1 MGTIEDV
8 RKYIEDTYDVADIN
22 RTFSEIAENSKIQ
35 SQIECYDYDKI
46 KRQIMGDRCASADAL
61 YLKRFIYFVEFK
73 TGFATEKTDANT
85 RTHLENLKLRI
96 KIKAYESLG
105 LFEKVILSE
114 IGNGQLGDSIQK
126 KYIAVIDS
134 LESPME
140 AYEDILQEASGNT
153 IRNKE
158 ELRKLY
164 VNSLLNYRK
173 SAPNGKY
180 VFYDGIDVWYDFEFD
195 NKIQRV
201 S

>member
-1 MGTIEDV
+1 MSTIEDA

-61 YLKRFIYFVEFK
+61 YLKKFIYFVEFK

-114 IGNGQLGDSIQK
+114 IGNGQLEDSIQK

-158 ELRKLY
+158 ELKKLY

-195 NKIQRV
+195 SKIQRV

>member
-1 MGTIEDV
+1 MSTIEDV

-164 VNSLLNYRK
+164 VSR
-173 SAPNGKY
+173 
-180 VFYDGIDVWYDFEFD
+180 
-195 NKIQRV
+195 
-201 S
+201 

>member
-1 MGTIEDV
+1 MSTIEDV

-195 NKIQRV
+195 SKIQRV

>member
-1 MGTIEDV
+1 
-8 RKYIEDTYDVADIN
+8 
-22 RTFSEIAENSKIQ
+22 
-35 SQIECYDYDKI
+35 
-46 KRQIMGDRCASADAL
+46 MGDRCASADAL
-61 YLKRFIYFVEFK
+61 YLKRFIYFIEFK

-105 LFEKVILSE
+105 LFEKVILPE
-114 IGNGQLGDSIQK
+114 IEDGQLENNIQK

-140 AYEDILQEASGNT
+140 AYEDILQEASGNAVK
-153 IRNKE
+153 NKE
-158 ELRKLY
+158 ELKKLY
-164 VNSLLNYRK
+164 LDSLLNYRK

-180 VFYDGIDVWYDFEFD
+180 VFYNGIDVWYDFEFD
-195 NKIQRV
+195 SKIQRV

>member
-1 MGTIEDV
+1 MSTIEDV

-114 IGNGQLGDSIQK
+114 IGNGQLGDNIQK

-195 NKIQRV
+195 SKIQRV